1 MGLMN
6 KLTPKKTTAKKHV
19 EASHEA
25 PTIVSKGKVAP
36 AGVAPAGVSA
46 GHGDDEST
54 VFTTFMILYYGFFG
68 ITLLVYP
75 RLHCA
80 DGPFPNPLAYWTT
93 ISDETEFVFRLAGT
107 AILTL
112 VIGPFL
118 DEIFGGVGVQ
128 MMAFTRQMC
137 VANAILFVL
146 FLYYSFYA
154 PLDTA
159 VPMIWQGQAMVG
171 GLILGWN
178 IIEVSGDML
187 QTYYTVF
194 CVLEFSFFGLSLAS
208 VPALL
213 FGPPSP
219 FKYWESW
226 SDLSLT
232 CGRSVGLAM
241 TSAFLLG
248 FYLYSKSNGFTK
260 MVTVWNVILT
270 GLMVIPAYFG
280 GDLSTDKSAGPCARA
295 HCPPHCPLRPR
306 APRARLTGR
315 RAPSRSQCGRSS
327 S

>member
-36 AGVAPAGVSA
+36 AGVAPAGVLPA

-118 DEIFGGVGVQ
+118 DEPDQ
-128 MMAFTRQMC
+128 E
-137 VANAILFVL
+137 
-146 FLYYSFYA
+146 
-154 PLDTA
+154 
-159 VPMIWQGQAMVG
+159 MIWNSRLNGRLM
-171 GLILGWN
+171 
-178 IIEVSGDML
+178 SGCI
-187 QTYYTVF
+187 F
-194 CVLEFSFFGLSLAS
+194 EESLA
-208 VPALL
+208 
-213 FGPPSP
+213 G
-219 FKYWESW
+219 
-226 SDLSLT
+226 
-232 CGRSVGLAM
+232 
-241 TSAFLLG
+241 
-248 FYLYSKSNGFTK
+248 
-260 MVTVWNVILT
+260 VWGV
-270 GLMVIPAYFG
+270 Y
-280 GDLSTDKSAGPCARA
+280 
-295 HCPPHCPLRPR
+295 H
-306 APRARLTGR
+306 R
-315 RAPSRSQCGRSS
+315 RA
-327 S
+327 